1 MSWHAKP
8 TLPLIGLPWQHSNA
22 SQSGRVFVPRKA
34 VLIWHKH
41 VMDNPP
47 AATDALPN
55 APAQP
60 RPYLSMYM
68 LDIDAS
74 TDTTY
79 VFTCSCLSVSAFE
92 VPVMLSKNVSFCPLK
107 NKTWVERHISAGMWI
122 FCRLLYFVSYTP
134 YVDLF
139 NTELNEYNE

>member
-1 MSWHAKP
+1 MWHAKP
-8 TLPLIGLPWQHSNA
+8 TLPLIGSPWQCSNA

-79 VFTCSCLSVSAFE
+79 VFTCEPC
-92 VPVMLSKNVSFCPLK
+92 KLK
-107 NKTWVERHISAGMWI
+107 KQQ
-122 FCRLLYFVSYTP
+122 
-134 YVDLF
+134 
-139 NTELNEYNE
+139 